1 MSQPYVI
8 ALTGQ
13 RPNKLY
19 GYRLNSPEYRAIEDR
34 LFAGIERAL
43 NQHETLELRS
53 GMAQGADTL
62 WAQAILRAKQK
73 YPGRITF
80 AAYVPDPEQDAPWPP
95 VAKERYR
102 SLLNQADTIHI
113 SSTTYS
119 KQSLLLR
126 NEHMLTGAN
135 LVVVLMKSQA
145 TFGPGGTYH
154 AYRYAQRQGIETF
167 IIEADTLNR

>member
-1 MSQPYVI
+1 MSTPYVI

-19 GYRLNSPEYRAIEDR
+19 GYRLNQPAYHTIEDR
-34 LFAGIERAL
+34 LVAGIEQAL
-43 NQHETLELRS
+43 SQHETLELRS

-73 YPGRITF
+73 HPGRITF
-80 AAYVPDPEQDAPWPP
+80 AAYVPNPQQDAPWPP
-95 VAKERYR
+95 AAQTLYR
-102 SLLNQADTIHI
+102 ELLNQADTVHI
-113 SSTTYS
+113 SSPTYT

-126 NEHMLTGAN
+126 NEHMLKGAN
-135 LVVVLMKSQA
+135 LVVVLIKSQA

-154 AYRYAQRQGIETF
+154 AYNYAQQQKIQTF
-167 IIEADTLNR
+167 VIEADELKH